1 MKKDD
6 CFEFDFDKVLERFK
20 AETGFEVFRVFD
32 KANCGLWKVMD
43 GGAVRFC
50 GTGWEL
56 GTFLYGWSLKE

>member
-32 KANCGLWKVMD
+32 KANCGLWK
-43 GGAVRFC
+43 GFG
-50 GTGWEL
+50 
-56 GTFLYGWSLKE
+56 